1 MNNHLWWLEDFESK
15 ISSKKVRRR
24 AELYGY
30 FYARKVFGLDSI
42 MSDKDQN
49 HLLDELQI
57 ARAEIDRL
65 RELLRWRDSNKES
78 PIENADYLV
87 QYLEFSGG
95 GFARMVVYWDGSWP
109 PYFPNRKS
117 CYWRPIGP
125 LPGGE

>member
-1 MNNHLWWLEDFESK
+1 MEDNDPHK
-15 ISSKKVRRR
+15 RMRRFG
-24 AELYGY
+24 ELCGY
-30 FYARKVFGLDSI
+30 FYGRRFFGLETI
-42 MSDKDQN
+42 MSDRDSD
-49 HLLDELQI
+49 HMLLELQE

-65 RELLRWRDSNKES
+65 RELLRWRDSKKES

-109 PYFPNRKS
+109 PYFPNCKS

-125 LPGGE
+125 MPGE